1 MKLVITIT
9 VDVEE
14 DKVRKAYGDPFMEEY
29 LAILREEKIATAEQL
44 RCLAQDAVRGK
55 AHHGVDLGTVVW
67 DVWIENPDV

>member
-1 MKLVITIT
+1 MRLTITIT

-44 RCLAQDAVRGK
+44 RSLAKDAVFGK
-55 AHHGVDLGTVVW
+55 QHHGADLGTVVW
-67 DVWIENPDV
+67 DVWIENEE